1 MLIIQKKCI
10 FKNIINKCLNIFRH
24 KPSVDIEEQELDK
37 KFKRLAIPEE
47 YKNKVSRVYA
57 KTSESG
63 NHYVQKP
70 GK

>member
-1 MLIIQKKCI
+1 MSEI
-10 FKNIINKCLNIFRH
+10 
-24 KPSVDIEEQELDK
+24 DIEEQELDK
-37 KFKRLAIPEE
+37 KFKRLAILEE